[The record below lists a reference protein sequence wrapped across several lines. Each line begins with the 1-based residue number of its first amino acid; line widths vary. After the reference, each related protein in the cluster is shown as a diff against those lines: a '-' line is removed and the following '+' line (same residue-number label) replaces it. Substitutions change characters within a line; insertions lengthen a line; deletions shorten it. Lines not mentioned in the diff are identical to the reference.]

1 MKEETRV
8 PISRITLRALAI
20 LAAAGSMNIATIPV
34 QEHFLYNTQASTRF
48 SDDSLIRDYSRSSV
62 ESLLATG
69 GIKGYPEDN
78 TFRPQGTITKL
89 EFLSM
94 VVNSLDPDGTK
105 LAEALQRAKSDE
117 LAEDGIT
124 YYDSYKGDGLDKFW
138 GGKAYDLIIGARTL
152 KIGST
157 YEHASNGGNWDTP
170 ITREDA
176 AMMIVQGLKSLK
188 GEDLQQ
194 TYNVKD
200 YEMITRLSK
209 LIGDWSEITDS
220 DVPDKGRISAGAS
233 LQSYDIASLYASGI
247 AQGDSEAKFYPRK
260 YLTRED
266 SAILIEK
273 AVNPEKRAKVTIPE
287 ADKKVDPADGVE
299 RTTLKQ
305 TDSKRR
311 GAVDG
316 DTFIKADGTSI
327 KVVKDPKS
335 GVIGANQPVALDMGR
350 DLTFLSNTGQYINH
364 RIANYG
370 EEKKAD
376 DGTLSVNLGRIE
388 NTLGIVDENTY
399 SGKGDYLYNPKTG
412 EGHSSSDWN
421 KIANSL
427 KPTDEGKEGEERY
440 LGLGG
445 WCKYTYYEG
454 EGWLLNVALVS
465 DFTEIFEAS
474 R

>member
-8 PISRITLRALAI
+8 PISKITLRALAI

-48 SDDSLIRDYSRSSV
+48 SDDSAIRDYSRSSV

-105 LAEALQRAKSDE
+105 LAEGVQQAKDDI
-117 LAEDGIT
+117 EDGIS
-124 YYDSYKGDGLDKFW
+124 YYDRYKKRGTLDSFW
-138 GGKAYDLIIGARTL
+138 GGKAFDLILGARML
-152 KIGST
+152 NIGSS
-157 YEHASNGGNWDTP
+157 YERASNGGNWDTP

-188 GEDLQQ
+188 GEDLEKI
-194 TYNVKD
+194 YNVVDSKD
-200 YEMITRLSK
+200 GNYRRIAK
-209 LIGDWSEITDS
+209 LIGDWDEVTDS

-305 TDSKRR
+305 TDPKRR

-335 GVIGANQPVALDMGR
+335 GVIGANQPVALEMGR
-350 DLTFLSNTGQYINH
+350 EITRVSDIITTEK
-364 RIANYG
+364 IANYG
-370 EEKKAD
+370 EKKLE
-376 DGTLSVNLGRIE
+376 DGSLSVDLGFIW
-388 NTLGIVDENTY
+388 NTDVDTY
-399 SGKGDYLYNPKTG
+399 SGTGEYLYNPKTG
-412 EGHSSSDWN
+412 EGHTTSEWRA
-421 KIANSL
+421 IAESL
-427 KPTDEGKEGEERY
+427 KPTDEGKDGDVKY
-440 LGLGG
+440 VGLGD
-445 WCKYTYYEG
+445 WCKYTYFEG
-454 EGWLLNVALVS
+454 VGWAFQVFYDP
-465 DFTEIFEAS
+465 DFVEIFEAY

>member
-1 MKEETRV
+1 MKNETRV
-8 PISRITLRALAI
+8 PISKITLRALAI

-48 SDDSLIRDYSRSSV
+48 SDDSAIRDYSRSSV

-105 LAEALQRAKSDE
+105 LAEGVQKAKDNIEEGESF
-117 LAEDGIT
+117 
-124 YYDSYKGDGLDKFW
+124 YDSCKERGDLNSFW
-138 GGKAYDLIIGARTL
+138 GGKAFDLIIGARTL
-152 KIGST
+152 GIGSI
-157 YEHASNGGNWDTP
+157 YESHSNGGNWDTP

-200 YEMITRLSK
+200 YEMIKRLSK
-209 LIGDWSEITDS
+209 LIGDWDEFTES
-220 DVPDKGRISAGAS
+220 DVPDKDEITVGGS

-305 TDSKRR
+305 TDPKRR

-350 DLTFLSNTGQYINH
+350 EITRVSDIITTEK
-364 RIANYG
+364 IANYG
-370 EEKKAD
+370 EKKLE
-376 DGTLSVNLGRIE
+376 DGSLSVDLGFIWY
-388 NTLGIVDENTY
+388 NYVDTY
-399 SGKGDYLYNPKTG
+399 SGTGEYLYNPKTG
-412 EGHSSSDWN
+412 EGHTSGDWRV
-421 KIANSL
+421 IAESL
-427 KPTDEGKEGEERY
+427 KPTDKGTEGEERY
-440 LGLGG
+440 LGLGD
-445 WCKYTYYEG
+445 WCKYTYIESY
-454 EGWLLNVALVS
+454 GWYLNTTEVS
-465 DFTEIFEAS
+465 DFTEIFEAN

>member
-1 MKEETRV
+1 MKNETRV

-48 SDDSLIRDYSRSSV
+48 SDDSAIRDYSRSSV

-105 LAEALQRAKSDE
+105 LAEGVQKAKDNIEEGESF
-117 LAEDGIT
+117 
-124 YYDSYKGDGLDKFW
+124 YDSCKERGDLNSFW
-138 GGKAYDLIIGARTL
+138 GGKAFDLIIGARTL
-152 KIGST
+152 GIGSI
-157 YEHASNGGNWDTP
+157 YESHSNGGNWDTP

-188 GEDLQQ
+188 GEDLEKI
-194 TYNVKD
+194 YNVSED
-200 YEMITRLSK
+200 ETYLRIAK
-209 LIGDWSEITDS
+209 LIGDWDEFTDS
-220 DVPDKGRISAGAS
+220 DVPDKDEITVRGS

-305 TDSKRR
+305 TDPKRR

-350 DLTFLSNTGQYINH
+350 EITRVSDIITTEK
-364 RIANYG
+364 IANYG
-370 EEKKAD
+370 EKKLE
-376 DGTLSVNLGRIE
+376 DGSLSVDLGFIWY
-388 NTLGIVDENTY
+388 NDVDTY
-399 SGKGDYLYNPKTG
+399 SGTGEYLYNPKTG
-412 EGHSSSDWN
+412 EGHTSGDWRV
-421 KIANSL
+421 IAESL
-427 KPTDEGKEGEERY
+427 KPTDKGTEGEERY

-454 EGWLLNVALVS
+454 EGWYLNITLTS
-465 DFTEIFEAS
+465 DYTEVFEAS

>member
-20 LAAAGSMNIATIPV
+20 LAAAGSINVATIPV
-34 QEHFLYNTQASTRF
+34 QEHFVYNTQASTRF
-48 SDDSLIRDYSRSSV
+48 SDDSAIRDYSRSSV

-105 LAEALQRAKSDE
+105 LAEGVQKAKDDV
-117 LAEDGIT
+117 EDGKSF
-124 YYDSYKGDGLDKFW
+124 YDFCKERGTLDGFW
-138 GGKAYDLIIGARTL
+138 GGKAFDLIVGAKML
-152 KIGST
+152 NIGSS

-188 GEDLQQ
+188 GEDLEKI
-194 TYNVKD
+194 YNVSED
-200 YEMITRLSK
+200 ETYLRIAK
-209 LIGDWSEITDS
+209 LIGDWDEFTES
-220 DVPDKGRISAGAS
+220 DVPDKDEITVRGS

-305 TDSKRR
+305 TDPKRR

-350 DLTFLSNTGQYINH
+350 DLTYLSNTGQYINH

-399 SGKGDYLYNPKTG
+399 SSSGDYLYNPKTG
-412 EGHSSSDWN
+412 EGHSEGDWSS
-421 KIANSL
+421 IAESF
-427 KPTDEGKEGEERY
+427 KPTDEGKDGEERY
-440 LGLGG
+440 FGLGG

-454 EGWLLNVALVS
+454 EGWNTISAEGSIL
-465 DFTEIFEAS
+465 TEAFEAS

>member
-105 LAEALQRAKSDE
+105 LAEGVQQAKDDV
-117 LAEDGIT
+117 EDGIS
-124 YYDSYKGDGLDKFW
+124 YYDRYKKRGTLDSFW
-138 GGKAYDLIIGARTL
+138 GGKAFDLILGARML
-152 KIGST
+152 DIGIS

-305 TDSKRR
+305 TDPTRR

-350 DLTFLSNTGQYINH
+350 DLTFLSNDGRYINH
-364 RIANYG
+364 RVANYG

-376 DGTLSVNLGRIE
+376 GTLNVELGY
-388 NTLGIVDENTY
+388 VDDDDNDMY
-399 SGKGDYLYNPKTG
+399 SPGGKYLYNPKTG
-412 EGHSSSDWN
+412 EGHSEGDWSS
-421 KIANSL
+421 IAESL
-427 KPTDEGKEGEERY
+427 KPTGEGKEGEERY
-440 LGLGG
+440 FGLGG

-454 EGWLLNVALVS
+454 EGWYLNTVMYS
-465 DFTEIFEAS
+465 DFIEVFEAS

>member
-1 MKEETRV
+1 MKNETRV
-8 PISRITLRALAI
+8 PISKITLRALAI

-305 TDSKRR
+305 TDPTRR

-327 KVVKDPKS
+327 KVVKNPKS
-335 GVIGANQPVALDMGR
+335 GVIGANQPVALEMGR
-350 DLTFLSNTGQYINH
+350 EITRVSDIITTEK
-364 RIANYG
+364 IANYG
-370 EEKKAD
+370 EKKLE
-376 DGTLSVNLGRIE
+376 DGSLSVDLGFIWYDD
-388 NTLGIVDENTY
+388 VDTY
-399 SGKGDYLYNPKTG
+399 SGTGEYLYNPKTG
-412 EGHSSSDWN
+412 EGHTSGDWCA
-421 KIANSL
+421 IAESL
-427 KPTDEGKEGEERY
+427 KPTDKGTEGEERY
-440 LGLGG
+440 LGLGD
-445 WCKYTYYEG
+445 WCKYTYIESY
-454 EGWLLNVALVS
+454 GWYLNTTEVS
-465 DFTEIFEAS
+465 DFTEIFEAN

>member
-1 MKEETRV
+1 MKNETRV
-8 PISRITLRALAI
+8 PISKITLRALAI

-94 VVNSLDPDGTK
+94 VVNSLDQDGTK
-105 LAEALQRAKSDE
+105 LAEGVQQAKDDV
-117 LAEDGIT
+117 EDGIS
-124 YYDSYKGDGLDKFW
+124 YYDRYKKRGTLDSFW
-138 GGKAYDLIIGARTL
+138 GGKAFDLILGARML
-152 KIGST
+152 DIGIS
-157 YEHASNGGNWDTP
+157 YERASNGGNWDTP

-188 GEDLQQ
+188 GEDLEKI
-194 TYNVKD
+194 YNVSEDETYLRKA
-200 YEMITRLSK
+200 K
-209 LIGDWSEITDS
+209 LIGDWDEFTES
-220 DVPDKGRISAGAS
+220 DVPDKDEITVRGS

-305 TDSKRR
+305 TDPKRR

-335 GVIGANQPVALDMGR
+335 GVIGANQPVALEMGR
-350 DLTFLSNTGQYINH
+350 EITRVSDIITTEK
-364 RIANYG
+364 IANYG
-370 EEKKAD
+370 EKKLE
-376 DGTLSVNLGRIE
+376 DGSLSVDLGFIW
-388 NTLGIVDENTY
+388 NTDVDTY
-399 SGKGDYLYNPKTG
+399 SGTGEYLYNPKTG
-412 EGHSSSDWN
+412 EGHTTSEWRA
-421 KIANSL
+421 IAESL
-427 KPTDEGKEGEERY
+427 KPTDEGKDGDVKY
-440 LGLGG
+440 VGLGD
-445 WCKYTYYEG
+445 WCKYTYFEG
-454 EGWLLNVALVS
+454 VGWAFQVFYDP
-465 DFTEIFEAS
+465 DFVEIFEAY

>member
-48 SDDSLIRDYSRSSV
+48 SDDSAIRDYSRSSV

-105 LAEALQRAKSDE
+105 LAEGVQQAKDDV
-117 LAEDGIT
+117 EDGKSF
-124 YYDSYKGDGLDKFW
+124 YDFCKERGTLDGFW
-138 GGKAYDLIIGARTL
+138 GGKAFDLIVGAKML
-152 KIGST
+152 NIGSS

-200 YEMITRLSK
+200 YEMIKRLSK
-209 LIGDWSEITDS
+209 LIGDWDEFTDS
-220 DVPDKGRISAGAS
+220 DVPDKDEITVRGS

-305 TDSKRR
+305 TDPKRR

-350 DLTFLSNTGQYINH
+350 EITRVSDIITTEK
-364 RIANYG
+364 IANYG
-370 EEKKAD
+370 EKKLE
-376 DGTLSVNLGRIE
+376 DGSLSVDLGFIWY
-388 NTLGIVDENTY
+388 NDVDTY
-399 SGKGDYLYNPKTG
+399 SGTGEYLYNPKTG
-412 EGHSSSDWN
+412 EGHTSGDWRV
-421 KIANSL
+421 IAESL
-427 KPTDEGKEGEERY
+427 KPTDKGTEGEERY

-454 EGWLLNVALVS
+454 EGWYLNITLTS
-465 DFTEIFEAS
+465 DYTEVFEAS

>member
-1 MKEETRV
+1 MKNETRV
-8 PISRITLRALAI
+8 PISKITLRALAI

-34 QEHFLYNTQASTRF
+34 QEHFLYDTQASTRF
-48 SDDSLIRDYSRSSV
+48 SDDSAIRDYSRSSV

-105 LAEALQRAKSDE
+105 LAEGVQQAKDDV
-117 LAEDGIT
+117 EDGKSF
-124 YYDSYKGDGLDKFW
+124 YDFCKERGTLDGFW
-138 GGKAYDLIIGARTL
+138 GGKAFDLIVGAKML
-152 KIGST
+152 NIGSS

-209 LIGDWSEITDS
+209 LIGDWSEFTES
-220 DVPDKGRISAGAS
+220 DVPDKDEITVGGS

-305 TDSKRR
+305 TDPKRR

-399 SGKGDYLYNPKTG
+399 SSSGDYLYNPKTG
-412 EGHSSSDWN
+412 EGHSEGDWSS
-421 KIANSL
+421 IAESF
-427 KPTDEGKEGEERY
+427 KPTDEGKDGEERY
-440 LGLGG
+440 FGLGG

-454 EGWLLNVALVS
+454 EGWNTISAEGSIL
-465 DFTEIFEAS
+465 TEAFEAS

>member
-1 MKEETRV
+1 MKNETRV
-8 PISRITLRALAI
+8 PISKITLRALAI
-20 LAAAGSMNIATIPV
+20 LAAAGSINVATIPV
-34 QEHFLYNTQASTRF
+34 QEHFVYNTQASTRF
-48 SDDSLIRDYSRSSV
+48 SDDSSIRDYSRSSV

-105 LAEALQRAKSDE
+105 LAEGVQKAKDNIEEGESF
-117 LAEDGIT
+117 
-124 YYDSYKGDGLDKFW
+124 YDSCKERGDLNSFW
-138 GGKAYDLIIGARTL
+138 GGKAFDLIIGARTL
-152 KIGST
+152 GIGSI
-157 YEHASNGGNWDTP
+157 YESHSNGGNWDTP

-188 GEDLQQ
+188 GEDLEKI
-194 TYNVKD
+194 YNVSED
-200 YEMITRLSK
+200 ETYLRIAK
-209 LIGDWSEITDS
+209 LIGDWDEFTDS
-220 DVPDKGRISAGAS
+220 DVPDKDEITVRGS

-305 TDSKRR
+305 TDPKRR

-335 GVIGANQPVALDMGR
+335 GVIGANQPVALEMGR
-350 DLTFLSNTGQYINH
+350 EITRVSDIITTEK
-364 RIANYG
+364 IANYG
-370 EEKKAD
+370 EKKLE
-376 DGTLSVNLGRIE
+376 DGSLSVDLGFIW
-388 NTLGIVDENTY
+388 NTDVDTY
-399 SGKGDYLYNPKTG
+399 SGTGEYLYNPKTG
-412 EGHSSSDWN
+412 EGHTTSEWRA
-421 KIANSL
+421 IAESL
-427 KPTDEGKEGEERY
+427 KPTDKGTEGEERY
-440 LGLGG
+440 LGLGD
-445 WCKYTYYEG
+445 WCKYTYIESY
-454 EGWLLNVALVS
+454 GWYLNTTEVS
-465 DFTEIFEAS
+465 DFTEIFEAN

>member
-1 MKEETRV
+1 MKNETRV

-34 QEHFLYNTQASTRF
+34 QEHFVYNTQASTRF

-105 LAEALQRAKSDE
+105 LAGALQRAKSDE

-152 KIGST
+152 GIGST

-188 GEDLQQ
+188 GEDLEKI
-194 TYNVKD
+194 YNVSED
-200 YEMITRLSK
+200 ETYLRIAK
-209 LIGDWSEITDS
+209 LIGDWDEFTES
-220 DVPDKGRISAGAS
+220 DVPDKDEITVRGS

-305 TDSKRR
+305 TDPKRR

-335 GVIGANQPVALDMGR
+335 GVIGANQPVALEMGR
-350 DLTFLSNTGQYINH
+350 EITRVSDIITTEK
-364 RIANYG
+364 IANYG
-370 EEKKAD
+370 EKKLE
-376 DGTLSVNLGRIE
+376 DGSLSVDLGFIWY
-388 NTLGIVDENTY
+388 NDVDTY
-399 SGKGDYLYNPKTG
+399 SGTGEYLYNPKTG
-412 EGHSSSDWN
+412 EGHTSGDWCA
-421 KIANSL
+421 IAESL
-427 KPTDEGKEGEERY
+427 KPTDKGTEGEVRY
-440 LGLGG
+440 LGLGE
-445 WCKYTYYEG
+445 WCKYTYRESY
-454 EGWLLNVALVS
+454 GWYLNTTEVS
-465 DFTEIFEAS
+465 DFTEIFEAN

>member
-1 MKEETRV
+1 MKNETRV
-8 PISRITLRALAI
+8 PISKITLRALAI

-34 QEHFLYNTQASTRF
+34 QEHFLYDTQASTRF
-48 SDDSLIRDYSRSSV
+48 SDDSAIRDYSRSSV

-188 GEDLQQ
+188 GEDLEKI
-194 TYNVKD
+194 YNVSED
-200 YEMITRLSK
+200 ETYLRIAK
-209 LIGDWSEITDS
+209 LIGDWDEFTDS
-220 DVPDKGRISAGAS
+220 DVPDKDEITVRGS

-305 TDSKRR
+305 TDPKRR

-350 DLTFLSNTGQYINH
+350 EITRVSDIITTEK
-364 RIANYG
+364 IANYG
-370 EEKKAD
+370 EKKLE
-376 DGTLSVNLGRIE
+376 DGSLSVDLGFIWY
-388 NTLGIVDENTY
+388 NDVDTY
-399 SGKGDYLYNPKTG
+399 SGTGEYLYNPKTG
-412 EGHSSSDWN
+412 EGHTSGDWRV
-421 KIANSL
+421 IAESL
-427 KPTDEGKEGEERY
+427 KPTDKGTEGEERY

-454 EGWLLNVALVS
+454 EGWYLNITLTS
-465 DFTEIFEAS
+465 DYTEVFEAS